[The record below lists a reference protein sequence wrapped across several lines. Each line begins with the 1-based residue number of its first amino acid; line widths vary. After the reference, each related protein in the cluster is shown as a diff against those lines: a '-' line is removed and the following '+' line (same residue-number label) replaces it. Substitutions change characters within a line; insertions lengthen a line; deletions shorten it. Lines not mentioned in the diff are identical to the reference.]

1 MTENPSTPAVA
12 DAAPEVAQLTTY
24 DEQHLTT
31 YLRLLDAEAS
41 NADWEEAAQIV
52 LKLDPKV
59 DKPKARRVWE
69 SHLARAH
76 WLTNNGYRH
85 LLGASTGSEHRAQ
98 SDN

>member
-1 MTENPSTPAVA
+1 MPEDPSTPPVA
-12 DAAPEVAQLTTY
+12 DTAPEVAQLTSY
-24 DEQHLTT
+24 DKQHLTT

-52 LKLDPKV
+52 LNLDPKA
-59 DKPKARRVWE
+59 DKSKARRAWE

-85 LLGASTGSEHRAQ
+85 LLGVSTGSEHRAR
-98 SDN
+98 SDG